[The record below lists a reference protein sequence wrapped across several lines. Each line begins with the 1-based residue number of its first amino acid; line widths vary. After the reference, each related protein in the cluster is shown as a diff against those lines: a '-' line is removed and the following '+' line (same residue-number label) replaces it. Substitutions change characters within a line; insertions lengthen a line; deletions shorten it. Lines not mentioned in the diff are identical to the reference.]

1 VLQVILTSEAVVKPK
16 ADHDLFEYE
25 TIPIPRRPHWDEDT
39 THEML
44 DRAEREAFMKWR
56 RVLADME
63 ESSDARQVR
72 GKRQAR
78 LDDRWMTPV
87 TFRFAP
93 GRSLSHCFAL
103 LCVPCVLSS

>member
-1 VLQVILTSEAVVKPK
+1 MLDYRFTCHVVLQVILTSEAVVKPK

-72 GKRQAR
+72 KGQAQ
-78 LDDRWMTPV
+78 LWMMDR
-87 TFRFAP
+87 
-93 GRSLSHCFAL
+93 
-103 LCVPCVLSS
+103 

>member
-1 VLQVILTSEAVVKPK
+1 MLQVILTSEAVVKPK

-72 GKRQAR
+72 G
-78 LDDRWMTPV
+78 DD
-87 TFRFAP
+87 
-93 GRSLSHCFAL
+93 GRSWTIGW
-103 LCVPCVLSS
+103 